1 MQVSVETTSGL
12 ERRLTVGIPSA
23 DVDVE
28 VEKRLKEA
36 AKTVRINGF
45 RKGKVPLRVVKQRF
59 GASVRQEVLGD
70 VINRSFYEA
79 VQKESLN
86 PAGSPSIEPK
96 NMDEGADVEYTATF
110 EVYPEIELAD
120 LTDVEFTRY
129 ESELTEDDVDTMIE
143 TLRKSAAT
151 WDVVEAAAEDGN
163 RVKINFEGKRDGEAF
178 DGGSAEGQNL
188 VLGSKTMIPGF
199 EDGIVGMKA
208 GDKKDLNLTFPE
220 DYQVED
226 LRSAEVVFSVE
237 VLEVSSQQLPEVDSS
252 FFERFGVKDDSLDSF
267 RAEVKKNMEREKSN
281 ALRSKLKEQVM
292 NALLEKH
299 EIELPKALIDNEI
312 NALRNQAVQQY
323 GAVADKID
331 VKSLLPDNM
340 FTEQAERR
348 TALGLII
355 SEVIK
360 KEELKAD
367 PDKVRALVEENASTY
382 EDPEE
387 VINYFYSNEQMLA
400 NIEAA
405 ALEDQVVDFLIDKA
419 SVKTEAVSYED
430 ALKPLEKPE
439 AEAESE

>member
-12 ERRLTVGIPSA
+12 ERRLTVGIPSS

-45 RKGKVPLRVVKQRF
+45 RKGKVPLRVVKQRY
-59 GASVRQEVLGD
+59 GAGVRQEVLGD

-86 PAGSPSIEPK
+86 PAGSPNIEPK
-96 NMDEGADVEYTATF
+96 SMDEGADIEYVATF

-120 LTDVEFTRY
+120 LNDVEITQY
-129 ESELTEDDVDTMIE
+129 ESELTEADVDTMIE
-143 TLRKSAAT
+143 TLRKSSAS
-151 WDVVEAAAEDGN
+151 WEVIDAAAEDGD
-163 RVKINFEGKRDGEAF
+163 RVKINFVGKRDGETF

-208 GDKKDLNLTFPE
+208 GDKNDINLTFPD

-226 LRSAEVVFSVE
+226 LRGADVVFEIE
-237 VLEVSSQQLPEVDSS
+237 VIDVSKQQLPEVDDS
-252 FFERFGVKDDSLDSF
+252 FFEKFGVKDGGLEAF
-267 RAEVKKNMEREKSN
+267 REEVKGNMEREKTR

-292 NALLEKH
+292 NTLLDKH
-299 EIELPKALIDNEI
+299 SVDLPKALLDNEI
-312 NALRNQAVQQY
+312 TALRNQAVQQY

-331 VKSLLPDNM
+331 VKALLPDEM
-340 FTEQAERR
+340 FSEQAQRR

-367 PDKVRALVEENASTY
+367 ADKVRALVEENASTY

-387 VINYFYSNEQMLA
+387 VINYFYSNEQLLA

-405 ALEDQVVDFLIDKA
+405 ALEDQVVDLLLEKA
-419 SVKTEAVSYED
+419 TVTSETVSYED
-430 ALKPLEKPE
+430 ALKPLEAPS
-439 AEAESE
+439 AE